1 MLYFIGQIF
10 HIIEILLWIL
20 LAASGAYILLFALVS
35 MLWKKQASPL
45 ASYMTKHEVG
55 RKEQYF
61 KFLILYPAY
70 NEDRVIVHSVHTFL
84 GQYYPYDSFHVCVI
98 SDHMQPETN
107 ETLSQLPITLLQP
120 VFEKSSKAKAMQ
132 YAINYFRDERLEE
145 KGESNERSGAK
156 IKDYDY
162 VVILDADNVVDSNF
176 LSNLNN
182 ICRKG
187 YKAIQCHRCAK
198 NSNND
203 IAVLDGVSEEINNTI
218 FRKAHNRIGLSSA
231 LIGSGMC
238 FDYKWFAKNVFR
250 LSTAGEDREL
260 EALLLKQKIYI
271 HYEENIHVFDEK
283 VSNKDN
289 FQKQRLRW
297 MTAQIQSLLNLLPY
311 IPKAI
316 LTLNI
321 DFIDK
326 TIQQAL
332 IPRSMLIIITFAM
345 ALIITLISR
354 AWCIKWWLLFLFICL
369 SLYVST
375 PRQLRKHSVFGKLL
389 SLPMLVWR
397 MIQNILKI
405 DHKNTDFIHTT
416 HGRVEGKN

>member
-1 MLYFIGQIF
+1 MFL
-10 HIIEILLWIL
+10 HIIHIIDIILWL
-20 LAASGAYILLFALVS
+20 LMAASVAYILFFALVS
-35 MLWKKQASPL
+35 TLWKKRVSELTLYLTGKVL
-45 ASYMTKHEVG
+45 AM
-55 RKEQYF
+55 RKKDF
-61 KFLILYPAY
+61 FTFLILYPAY
-70 NEDRVIVHSVHTFL
+70 NEDRVIVSSVHKFL
-84 GQYYPYDSFHVCVI
+84 DQYYPYKSFHVAVI

-107 ETLSQLPITLLQP
+107 QKLSELPITLLQP

-132 YAINYFRDERLEE
+132 YALDQ
-145 KGESNERSGAK
+145 
-156 IKDYDY
+156 IKEDYDY
-162 VVILDADNVVDSNF
+162 VVILDADNVVESHF
-176 LSNLNN
+176 LEQLNEE
-182 ICRKG
+182 CAKG

-198 NSNND
+198 NNDNN

-238 FDYKWFAKNVFR
+238 FDFQWFKENVYK

-260 EALLLKQKIYI
+260 EALLLKQKVFIK
-271 HYEENIHVFDEK
+271 YEPNIHVFDEK

-316 LTLNI
+316 ITFNL

-332 IPRSMLIIITFAM
+332 IPRSMLVVGTFAM
-345 ALIITLISR
+345 SVLMTIFSLVFSLY
-354 AWCIKWWLLFLFICL
+354 WYIKWWVIFLAICIA
-369 SLYVST
+369 LYIAT
-375 PRQLRKHSVFGKLL
+375 PKQLRSHSVFGKIL
-389 SLPMLVWR
+389 SLPMLVWK
-397 MIQNILKI
+397 MVLNILKI

-416 HGRVEGKN
+416 HDK

>member
-1 MLYFIGQIF
+1 MIIWTII
-10 HIIEILLWIL
+10 HIVEILLWIL
-20 LAASGAYILLFALVS
+20 LAASGAYILFFALVS
-35 MLWKKQASPL
+35 MMGKKQDSRLTAYLSNLTSLREPR
-45 ASYMTKHEVG
+45 YNN
-55 RKEQYF
+55 
-61 KFLILYPAY
+61 FLILYPAY
-70 NEDRVIVHSVHTFL
+70 NEDRVIVHSVHTFV
-84 GQYYPYDSFHVCVI
+84 GQYYPYQNFHVCVI
-98 SDHMQPETN
+98 SDHMKPETN
-107 ETLSQLPITLLQP
+107 ELLEGLPVTVLQP

-132 YAINYFRDERLEE
+132 YAIQMV
-145 KGESNERSGAK
+145 ESGQCKPEGRKA
-156 IKDYDY
+156 YDY
-162 VVILDADNVVDSNF
+162 IVILDADNVVEADF
-176 LSNLNN
+176 LEKLNT
-182 ICRKG
+182 ICNRG

-198 NSNND
+198 NSDNN

-238 FDYKWFAKNVFR
+238 FDYEWFHENVFK

-271 HYEENIHVFDEK
+271 HYEPEIHVYDEK

-297 MTAQIQSLLNLLPY
+297 MTAQIQSLLRLLPY

-316 LTLNI
+316 VTLNI

-332 IPRSMLIIITFAM
+332 IPRSMLIVITFVM
-345 ALIITLISR
+345 ACLITLLSR
-354 AWCIKWWLLFLFICL
+354 VWCLKWWLLFLFICL

-375 PRQLRKHSVFGKLL
+375 PKQLRKHSVFGKLF
-389 SLPMLVWR
+389 SLPMLVWK
-397 MIQNILKI
+397 MLANILKI
-405 DHKNTDFIHTT
+405 DHKNTDFIHTE
-416 HGRVEGKN
+416 HGK

>member
-1 MLYFIGQIF
+1 MLWQII
-10 HIIEILLWIL
+10 HVIDILLWLL
-20 LAASGAYILLFALVS
+20 LAASGTYILFFALVAL
-35 MLWKKQASPL
+35 LWKKPVSRLSVFLTGKVL
-45 ASYMTKHEVG
+45 AM
-55 RKEQYF
+55 RANQYY
-61 KFLILYPAY
+61 KYLILYPAY
-70 NEDRVIVHSVHTFL
+70 NEDRVIVPSVHKFL
-84 GQYYPYDSFHVCVI
+84 GQYYPYKSFHVVVI
-98 SDHMQPETN
+98 SDHMKPETN
-107 ETLSQLPITLLQP
+107 EQLSQLPITLLQP

-132 YAINYFRDERLEE
+132 YAMDQVKDE
-145 KGESNERSGAK
+145 
-156 IKDYDY
+156 YDY

-176 LSNLNN
+176 LTQLNET
-182 ICRKG
+182 CAKG

-198 NSNND
+198 NNDND

-238 FDYKWFAKNVFR
+238 FDFKWFKENVYK

-260 EALLLKQKIYI
+260 EALLLKQKVYI

-316 LTLNI
+316 LTGNI

-332 IPRSMLIIITFAM
+332 IPRSMLVVLTFGFAF
-345 ALIITLISR
+345 LITLVSR
-354 AWCIKWWLLFLFICL
+354 EWCIKWWLLFVFICI

-375 PRQLRKHSVFGKLL
+375 PKQLRSHSVFGKIVA
-389 SLPMLVWR
+389 LPKLVWK
-397 MIQNILKI
+397 MILNIMKI

-416 HGRVEGKN
+416 HDK

>member
-1 MLYFIGQIF
+1 ML
-10 HIIEILLWIL
+10 IILWQALHVLEILLWLL
-20 LAASGAYILLFALVS
+20 LAFSASYILFFALVS
-35 MLWKKQASPL
+35 LMWKKPESPL
-45 ASYMTKHEVG
+45 SAYLTSKLTGMRRRHNY
-55 RKEQYF
+55 
-61 KFLILYPAY
+61 KFLVLYPAY
-70 NEDRVIVHSVHTFL
+70 NEDRVIINSVHTFL
-84 GQYYPYDSFHVCVI
+84 GQYYPYEDFHVAVI

-107 ETLSQLPITLLQP
+107 EQLGKMSITLLQP

-132 YAINYFRDERLEE
+132 FAINHFKEQWT
-145 KGESNERSGAK
+145 RSQGQHF
-156 IKDYDY
+156 DYI
-162 VVILDADNVVDSNF
+162 VILDADNVVNSDF
-176 LSNLNN
+176 LEKLNDV
-182 ICRKG
+182 CAKG

-238 FDYKWFAKNVFR
+238 FDYQWFCENVFK

-260 EALLLKQKIYI
+260 EALLLQQKIHI
-271 HYEENIHVFDEK
+271 HYEPDIHVFDEK
-283 VSNKDN
+283 VSNKEN

-316 LTLNI
+316 VTGNI
-321 DFIDK
+321 DYIDK
-326 TIQQAL
+326 TIQQTL
-332 IPRSMLIIITFAM
+332 IPRSMLIVLSFMLAI
-345 ALIITLISR
+345 LVTLISR
-354 AWCIKWWLLFLFICL
+354 QWCIKWWLLFLFICI

-375 PRQLRKHSVFGKLL
+375 PRQLRSHSVFGKIL
-389 SLPMLVWR
+389 SLPMLVWK
-397 MIQNILKI
+397 MVLNLLKI

-416 HGRVEGKN
+416 HDK